1 MTPHRK
7 EPLPTPHSPYG
18 LDFRHMPEI
27 LVKKTRNEPGEA
39 SLEVTIPPDNVKA
52 AEERATKFYQQRA
65 RLPGFR
71 QGKVPAA
78 VVRKKF
84 ADDIRQETLRELVQ
98 ESWRVAQKQE
108 ELKPI
113 ADPHIHNLKWEEGAP
128 VTFELHV
135 ELKPELK
142 LQRLGGFRLTRT
154 VPAVTAAQVD
164 AQLNAMR
171 EQRAPWTPV
180 AGEKPKPKDLVDVA
194 IATRENNEVK
204 DPQPYQFVLGEG
216 RAIPDVEARIMGL
229 TPGESVDA
237 TVRFPDD
244 FAEEAKRGQTR
255 DIQLTLREVKRQE
268 LPVLDDAFAREMG
281 DFESLDALRSAV
293 AEDLKKEAEREADA
307 RVRAEL
313 VEQIVQANNV
323 VAPRPVVERVLGMYA
338 QAYEIPEERW
348 EKFAQEFRSVA
359 ESQVRRDLVL
369 DTVVESQ
376 NLRATEA
383 ELDQRIQELAER
395 RGMKPAELYAS
406 LEKAKRLRD
415 VARSITE
422 EKVFAYLL
430 SQSTVEPA

>member
-1 MTPHRK
+1 
-7 EPLPTPHSPYG
+7 
-18 LDFRHMPEI
+18 MPEI
-27 LVKKTRNEPGEA
+27 LVKKTRAEPGEA
-39 SLEVTIPPDNVKA
+39 SLEVSIPPESVRA
-52 AEERATKFYQQRA
+52 AEERATKAYQQRA

-128 VTFELHV
+128 VTFEFHV
-135 ELKPELK
+135 ELKPELQ
-142 LQRLGGFRLTRT
+142 LQRLGNFRLTRK
-154 VPAVTAAQVD
+154 VAAITAAQVD

-180 AGEKPKPKDLVDVA
+180 AGEKPKPKDLVDVI
-194 IATRENNEVK
+194 IATRENGEVK

-216 RAIPDVEARIMGL
+216 RAIPDVEERIMGL
-229 TPGESVDA
+229 LPGESVDA

-268 LPVLDDAFAREMG
+268 LPALDDAFAREMG
-281 DFESLDALRSAV
+281 DFESLGALRAAVSA
-293 AEDLKKEAEREADA
+293 DLGKEAEREADA
-307 RVRAEL
+307 KVRAEL

-323 VAPRPVVERVLGMYA
+323 VAPRPLVERVLGMYA
-338 QAYEIPEERW
+338 QAYEVPEERW
-348 EKFAQEFRSVA
+348 EKFAQEFRGIA

-369 DTVVESQ
+369 DYVVESQ

-383 ELDQRIQELAER
+383 ELDERIQQLAER
-395 RGMKPAELYAS
+395 RGMKAAELYAS

-422 EKVFAYLL
+422 EKVFTHLL
-430 SQSTVEPA
+430 SQSTVEQA

>member
-1 MTPHRK
+1 
-7 EPLPTPHSPYG
+7 
-18 LDFRHMPEI
+18 MPDI
-27 LVKKTRNEPGEA
+27 LVKKTRAEPGEA

-52 AEERATKFYQQRA
+52 AEERATKVYQQRA

-113 ADPHIHNLKWEEGAP
+113 ADPHIHNLKWEQGAP
-128 VTFELHV
+128 VTFEFHV
-135 ELKPELK
+135 ELKPDLK

-154 VPAVTAAQVD
+154 VPAVSAAQVD
-164 AQLNAMR
+164 AQLIAMR

-180 AGEKPKPKDLVDVA
+180 TGEKPKPKDLVDVI
-194 IATRENNEVK
+194 IATRENGAVK

-216 RAIPDVEARIMGL
+216 RAIPDVEERIMNL
-229 TPGESVDA
+229 TPGESLDA

-268 LPVLDDAFAREMG
+268 LATLDDAFARETG
-281 DFESLDALRSAV
+281 DFESLDALRTAV
-293 AEDLKKEAEREADA
+293 ATDLGKEAERDADA
-307 RVRAEL
+307 KVRSEL

-323 VAPRPVVERVLGMYA
+323 IAPRPLVERVLGMYA

-348 EKFAQEFRSVA
+348 PKFAEEFRSIA
-359 ESQVRRDLVL
+359 EAQVRRDLVL
-369 DTVVESQ
+369 DYVVESQ
-376 NLRATEA
+376 NLRATEG
-383 ELDQRIQELAER
+383 ELDERIQQLAER
-395 RGMKPAELYAS
+395 RGMPAAQLYAS

-430 SQSTVEPA
+430 SQSTVEQA

>member
-1 MTPHRK
+1 
-7 EPLPTPHSPYG
+7 
-18 LDFRHMPEI
+18 MPDI
-27 LVKKTRNEPGEA
+27 LVKKTRAEPGEA

-52 AEERATKFYQQRA
+52 AEERATKVYQQRA

-113 ADPHIHNLKWEEGAP
+113 ADPHIHNLKWEEGSP
-128 VTFELHV
+128 VTFEFHV

-154 VPAVTAAQVD
+154 VPTVTAAQVD
-164 AQLNAMR
+164 AQLSALR

-180 AGEKPKPKDLVDVA
+180 AGEKPKPKDLVDVI
-194 IATRENNEVK
+194 IATRENGEVK

-216 RAIPDVEARIMGL
+216 RAIPDVEQRIMSL

-244 FAEEAKRGQTR
+244 FAEESKRGQTR
-255 DIQLTLREVKRQE
+255 DVHITLREVKRQE
-268 LPVLDDAFAREMG
+268 LPALDDAFAREMG
-281 DFESLDALRSAV
+281 DFESLEALRSAV
-293 AEDLKKEAEREADA
+293 AADLEKEAGRDADA
-307 RVRAEL
+307 KVRSEL
-313 VEQIVQANNV
+313 IEQIIQANNV
-323 VAPRPVVERVLGMYA
+323 VAPRPLVERVLGMYA

-348 EKFAQEFRSVA
+348 EKFAQEFRTVA

-369 DTVVESQ
+369 DYVVETQ
-376 NLRATEA
+376 KLRATEA
-383 ELDQRIQELAER
+383 ELDERIQQLAER
-395 RGMKPAELYAS
+395 RNLPAAQLYAS

-430 SQSTVEPA
+430 SQSTVEQT

>member
-1 MTPHRK
+1 
-7 EPLPTPHSPYG
+7 
-18 LDFRHMPEI
+18 MPDTI
-27 LVKKTRNEPGEA
+27 LVKKTRAEPGEA

-52 AEERATKFYQQRA
+52 AEERATKVYQQRA

-128 VTFELHV
+128 VTFEFHV

-142 LQRLGGFRLTRT
+142 LERLGKFKITRK
-154 VPAVTAAQVD
+154 VAAVTAAQVD
-164 AQLNAMR
+164 AQLNTMR

-180 AGEKPKPKDLVDVA
+180 AGEKPKPKDLVDVI
-194 IATRENNEVK
+194 IATRENSEVK

-216 RAIPDVEARIMGL
+216 RAIPDVEERVMNL

-255 DIQLTLREVKRQE
+255 DIQVTLREVKRQE
-268 LPVLDDAFAREMG
+268 LGTLDDAFAREMG
-281 DFESLDALRSAV
+281 DFESLDALRTAV
-293 AEDLKKEAEREADA
+293 TTDLGKEAEREADA
-307 RVRAEL
+307 KVRSEL
-313 VEQIVQANNV
+313 IEQIVQANNV
-323 VAPRPVVERVLGMYA
+323 VAPRPLVERVLGMYA

-348 EKFAQEFRSVA
+348 PQFAEEFRAIA
-359 ESQVRRDLVL
+359 EAQVRRDLVL
-369 DTVVESQ
+369 DYVVESQ
-376 NLRATEA
+376 SLRATEA
-383 ELDQRIQELAER
+383 ELDERIQQLAER
-395 RGMKPAELYAS
+395 RGMPAAQLYAS

-430 SQSTVEPA
+430 SQSTVEQA

>member
-1 MTPHRK
+1 
-7 EPLPTPHSPYG
+7 
-18 LDFRHMPEI
+18 MPEI

-194 IATRENNEVK
+194 ITTRENNEVK

-395 RGMKPAELYAS
+395 RGMKAAELYAS

>member
-1 MTPHRK
+1 
-7 EPLPTPHSPYG
+7 
-18 LDFRHMPEI
+18 MPEI
-27 LVKKTRNEPGEA
+27 MVKKTKVEPGEA
-39 SLEVTIPPDNVKA
+39 SLEVIIPPDNVKA
-52 AEERATKFYQQRA
+52 AEERAMKFYQQRA

-71 QGKVPAA
+71 QGKAPPA

-113 ADPHIHNLKWEEGAP
+113 ADPHIHNLKWEDGAP
-128 VTFELHV
+128 VTFEFHV

-142 LQRLGGFRLTRT
+142 LERLGKFQLTRK
-154 VPAVTAAQVD
+154 VNAVTAAQVGS
-164 AQLNAMR
+164 QINALR

-180 AGEKPKPKDLVDVA
+180 SAEKPKAKDLVDII
-194 IATRENNEVK
+194 IATRENGAEK

-216 RAIPDVEARIMGL
+216 RAIPDVEERIMGL
-229 TPGESVDA
+229 SPGESVDA

-255 DIQLTLREVKRQE
+255 DVKITLREVKRQE
-268 LPVLDDAFAREMG
+268 LPSLDDAFAREMG
-281 DFESLDALRSAV
+281 DFESLDALKQAV
-293 AEDLKKEAEREADA
+293 TDDLQKEAEREADA
-307 RVRAEL
+307 RVRGDL
-313 VEQIVQANNV
+313 VQQIIDANNV
-323 VAPRPVVERVLGMYA
+323 VAPRPLVERVLSAYA
-338 QAYEIPEERW
+338 QAYEVPEERW
-348 EKFAQEFRSVA
+348 QQFAKEFHTVA
-359 ESQVRRDLVL
+359 ESQVKRDLVL
-369 DTVVESQ
+369 DYVLETQ
-376 NLRATEA
+376 KLHATEA
-383 ELDQRIQELAER
+383 ELDEKIQQLAER

-422 EKVFAYLL
+422 EKVFTYLL

>member
-1 MTPHRK
+1 
-7 EPLPTPHSPYG
+7 
-18 LDFRHMPEI
+18 
-27 LVKKTRNEPGEA
+27 
-39 SLEVTIPPDNVKA
+39 
-52 AEERATKFYQQRA
+52 AEERATKFYQERA

-84 ADDIRQETLRELVQ
+84 ADGIREETLRELVQ

-113 ADPHIHNLKWEEGAP
+113 ADPHIHNLKWEAGSP
-128 VTFELHV
+128 VTFEFHV
-135 ELKPELK
+135 ELKPELN

-154 VPAVTAAQVD
+154 VPAITAAQVD

-180 AGEKPKPKDLVDVA
+180 ASEKPKPKDLVDVT
-194 IATRENNEVK
+194 IAGRESGEVK

-216 RAIPDVEARIMGL
+216 RAIPDVEERIMAL
-229 TPGESVDA
+229 LPGESVDA

-255 DIQLTLREVKRQE
+255 DVQLTLREVKRQE
-268 LPVLDDAFAREMG
+268 LPLLDDAFAREMG
-281 DFESLDALRSAV
+281 DFESLEALRAAV
-293 AEDLKKEAEREADA
+293 TTDLGKEAEREADA
-307 RVRAEL
+307 KVRAALIQE
-313 VEQIVQANNV
+313 IVDANNV
-323 VAPRPVVERVLGMYA
+323 VAPRPLVERVLGAYA

-348 EKFAQEFRSVA
+348 QQFAQEFRTVA
-359 ESQVRRDLVL
+359 ESQVKRDLVL
-369 DTVVESQ
+369 DFVVESQ

-383 ELDQRIQELAER
+383 ELDQKIQELAER
-395 RGMKPAELYAS
+395 RGMKAADLYAS

-415 VARSITE
+415 VARSLTE
-422 EKVFAYLL
+422 EKVFSYLL
-430 SQSTVEPA
+430 SQSTVETA

>member
-1 MTPHRK
+1 
-7 EPLPTPHSPYG
+7 
-18 LDFRHMPEI
+18 MPEI
-27 LVKKTRNEPGEA
+27 LVKKTRAEPGEA
-39 SLEVTIPPDNVKA
+39 SLEVTISPDNVKA
-52 AEERATKFYQQRA
+52 AEERATKVYQQRA

-84 ADDIRQETLRELVQ
+84 AEDIRQETLRELVQ

-113 ADPHIHNLKWEEGAP
+113 ADPHIHNLKWEAGAP
-128 VTFELHV
+128 VTFEFHV

-154 VPAVTAAQVD
+154 VPAVRAAQID
-164 AQLNAMR
+164 AQLSTMR

-180 AGEKPKPKDLVDVA
+180 AGEKPKPKDLVDVI
-194 IATRENNEVK
+194 IATRENGEVK
-204 DPQPYQFVLGEG
+204 DPQPYQLVLGEG
-216 RAIPDVEARIMGL
+216 RAIPDVEERIMSL
-229 TPGESVDA
+229 TPGESADA

-255 DIQLTLREVKRQE
+255 DIQVTLREVKRQE
-268 LPVLDDAFAREMG
+268 LAALDDAFAREMG
-281 DFESLDALRSAV
+281 DFESLEALRSAV
-293 AEDLKKEAEREADA
+293 AADLGKEAERDADA

-313 VEQIVQANNV
+313 IEQIIQANNV
-323 VAPRPVVERVLGMYA
+323 VAPRPLVERVLGMYA
-338 QAYEIPEERW
+338 QAYEVPEDRW
-348 EKFAQEFRSVA
+348 QQFAQEFRTVA

-369 DTVVESQ
+369 DYVVESQ
-376 NLRATEA
+376 SLRATEA
-383 ELDQRIQELAER
+383 ELDTKIQELAER
-395 RGMKPAELYAS
+395 RGMPAAQLYAS

>member
-1 MTPHRK
+1 
-7 EPLPTPHSPYG
+7 
-18 LDFRHMPEI
+18 MPEI
-27 LVKKTRNEPGEA
+27 LVKKTRAEPGEA

-52 AEERATKFYQQRA
+52 AEERATKVYQQRA

-71 QGKVPAA
+71 QGKAPAG

-113 ADPHIHNLKWEEGAP
+113 ADPHIHNLKWEDGSP
-128 VTFELHV
+128 VTFEIHV

-142 LQRLGGFRLTRT
+142 LERLGNFRLTRK
-154 VPAVTAAQVD
+154 VAAVTAAQVD

-180 AGEKPKPKDLVDVA
+180 AGEKPKPKDLVDVI
-194 IATRENNEVK
+194 IATRENGEIK

-216 RAIPDVEARIMGL
+216 RAIPDVEERVMNL
-229 TPGESVDA
+229 LPGESVDA

-255 DIQLTLREVKRQE
+255 DIQVTLREVKRQE
-268 LPVLDDAFAREMG
+268 LAALDDAFAREMG
-281 DFESLDALRSAV
+281 DFESLDALRAAV
-293 AEDLKKEAEREADA
+293 TADLGKEAERDADA
-307 RVRAEL
+307 KVRAEL
-313 VEQIVQANNV
+313 IEQIVQANSV
-323 VAPRPVVERVLGMYA
+323 VAPRPLVERVLGMYA
-338 QAYEIPEERW
+338 QAYEVPEDRLET
-348 EKFAQEFRSVA
+348 FAQEFRTVA

-369 DTVVESQ
+369 DHVVESQ

-383 ELDQRIQELAER
+383 ELDERIQQLAER
-395 RGMKPAELYAS
+395 RNMPAAQLYAS

-430 SQSTVEPA
+430 SQSTVEQA

>member
-1 MTPHRK
+1 
-7 EPLPTPHSPYG
+7 
-18 LDFRHMPEI
+18 MPDI
-27 LVKKTRNEPGEA
+27 LVKKTRAEPGEA

-52 AEERATKFYQQRA
+52 AEERATKAYQQRA

-113 ADPHIHNLKWEEGAP
+113 ADPHIHNLKWEAGAP
-128 VTFELHV
+128 VTFEFHV
-135 ELKPELK
+135 ELKPDLK

-154 VPAVTAAQVD
+154 VPAVSTAQVD
-164 AQLNAMR
+164 AQLHTMR

-180 AGEKPKPKDLVDVA
+180 TGEKPKPKDLVDVI
-194 IATRENNEVK
+194 IATRENGAVK

-216 RAIPDVEARIMGL
+216 RAIPDVEERIMNL
-229 TPGESVDA
+229 TPGESLDA

-268 LPVLDDAFAREMG
+268 LATLDDAFAREMG
-281 DFESLDALRSAV
+281 DFESLDALRTAV
-293 AEDLKKEAEREADA
+293 ATDLGKEAGRDADA
-307 RVRAEL
+307 KLRTEL
-313 VEQIVQANNV
+313 IEQIVQANNV
-323 VAPRPVVERVLGMYA
+323 VAPRPLVERVLGMYA

-348 EKFAQEFRSVA
+348 PKFAEEFRAIA
-359 ESQVRRDLVL
+359 EAQVRRDLVL
-369 DTVVESQ
+369 DYVVESQ
-376 NLRATEA
+376 NLRATEG
-383 ELDQRIQELAER
+383 ELDERIQQLAER
-395 RGMKPAELYAS
+395 RGMPAAQLYAS

-430 SQSTVEPA
+430 SQSTVEQA

>member
-1 MTPHRK
+1 
-7 EPLPTPHSPYG
+7 
-18 LDFRHMPEI
+18 MPDI
-27 LVKKTRNEPGEA
+27 LVKKTRAEPGEA

-52 AEERATKFYQQRA
+52 AEERATKVYQQRA

-113 ADPHIHNLKWEEGAP
+113 ADPHIHNLKWEDGAP
-128 VTFELHV
+128 VTFEFHV

-142 LQRLGGFRLTRT
+142 LQRLGGFRLTRK
-154 VPAVTAAQVD
+154 VAAITAAQVD
-164 AQLNAMR
+164 QQLHTMR

-180 AGEKPKPKDLVDVA
+180 AGEKPKPKDLVDVI
-194 IATRENNEVK
+194 IATRENGEEK

-216 RAIPDVEARIMGL
+216 RAIPDVEERVMSL

-255 DIQLTLREVKRQE
+255 DIRVSLREVKRQQ
-268 LPVLDDAFAREMG
+268 LPPLDDAFAREMG
-281 DFESLDALRSAV
+281 DFESLEALRAAV
-293 AEDLKKEAEREADA
+293 TADLGKEAEREADA
-307 RVRAEL
+307 KLRSAL

-323 VAPRPVVERVLGMYA
+323 VAPRPLVERVLGAYA

-348 EKFAQEFRSVA
+348 QQFAQEFHSIA

-369 DTVVESQ
+369 DVVVESQ

-383 ELDQRIQELAER
+383 ELDQKIQELAER
-395 RGMKPAELYAS
+395 RGGGMTAAQLYAS

-430 SQSTVEPA
+430 SQSTVEQT

>member
-1 MTPHRK
+1 
-7 EPLPTPHSPYG
+7 
-18 LDFRHMPEI
+18 MPEI
-27 LVKKTRNEPGEA
+27 LVKKTRAEPGEA

-52 AEERATKFYQQRA
+52 AEERATKVYQQRA

-71 QGKVPAA
+71 QGKAPAA

-113 ADPHIHNLKWEEGAP
+113 ADPHIHNLKWEDGAP
-128 VTFELHV
+128 VTFEFHV
-135 ELKPELK
+135 ELKPDLK
-142 LQRLGGFRLTRT
+142 LQRLGGFRLTRK
-154 VPAVTAAQVD
+154 VAAVTTAQVD
-164 AQLNAMR
+164 QQLNTMR

-180 AGEKPKPKDLVDVA
+180 AGEKPKPKDLVDVT
-194 IATRENNEVK
+194 IATRENGEVK

-216 RAIPDVEARIMGL
+216 RAIPDVEERIMNL
-229 TPGESVDA
+229 LPGEAVDA

-255 DIQLTLREVKRQE
+255 DIHLTLREVKRQE
-268 LPVLDDAFAREMG
+268 LPLLDDAFAREMG
-281 DFESLDALRSAV
+281 DFESLEALRATI
-293 AEDLKKEAEREADA
+293 AADLGKEAERDAEA
-307 RVRAEL
+307 RVRSEL
-313 VEQIVQANNV
+313 IDQIVQANSV
-323 VAPRPVVERVLGMYA
+323 VAPRPLVERVLGAYA
-338 QAYEIPEERW
+338 QAYEVPEERW
-348 EKFAQEFRSVA
+348 QQFAQEFRTIA

-369 DTVVESQ
+369 DYVVESQ

-383 ELDQRIQELAER
+383 ELDQKVQELAER
-395 RGMKPAELYAS
+395 RGMPAAQLYAS

-415 VARSITE
+415 IARSITE

-430 SQSTVEPA
+430 SQSTVEQA

>member
-1 MTPHRK
+1 
-7 EPLPTPHSPYG
+7 
-18 LDFRHMPEI
+18 MPDI
-27 LVKKTRNEPGEA
+27 LVKKTKVEPGEA

-65 RLPGFR
+65 GLRGFR
-71 QGKVPAA
+71 QGKAPAA

-84 ADDIRQETLRELVQ
+84 GDDIRQEALRELVQ

-113 ADPHIHNLKWEEGAP
+113 ADPHIHNLKWEDGAP
-128 VTFELHV
+128 VTFEFHV
-135 ELKPELK
+135 ELKPELR
-142 LQRLGGFRLTRT
+142 LQRLGGFRLTRK
-154 VPAVTAAQVD
+154 VAAITEAQID
-164 AQLNAMR
+164 QQLNMMR

-180 AGEKPKPKDLVDVA
+180 AGEKPKPKDLVDVT
-194 IATRENNEVK
+194 IATRETGEVK

-216 RAIPDVEARIMGL
+216 RAIPDVEERIMSL
-229 TPGESVDA
+229 LPGESVDA

-268 LPVLDDAFAREMG
+268 LPALDDALAREMG
-281 DFESLDALRSAV
+281 DFESLEALRA
-293 AEDLKKEAEREADA
+293 AIAADLRKEAEREADA
-307 RVRAEL
+307 KVRAEL
-313 VEQIVQANNV
+313 IDQIVQANSV
-323 VAPRPVVERVLGMYA
+323 VAPRPLVERVLGAYA
-338 QAYEIPEERW
+338 QAYEVPEERW
-348 EKFAQEFRSVA
+348 PQFAQEFRTIA

-369 DTVVESQ
+369 DNVVESQ
-376 NLRATEA
+376 KLQATEA
-383 ELDQRIQELAER
+383 ELDQKVQELADR
-395 RGMKPAELYAS
+395 RGIKAAELYAS

-430 SQSTVEPA
+430 SQSTVEQA

>member
-1 MTPHRK
+1 
-7 EPLPTPHSPYG
+7 
-18 LDFRHMPEI
+18 MPEI
-27 LVKKTRNEPGEA
+27 LVKKTKVEPGEA
-39 SLEVTIPPDNVKA
+39 SLEVTIPPDNVRA
-52 AEERATKFYQQRA
+52 AEERATKVYQQRA

-128 VTFELHV
+128 VTFEFHV

-142 LQRLGGFRLTRT
+142 LERLGKFKVTRKVT
-154 VPAVTAAQVD
+154 AITAAQVD

-180 AGEKPKPKDLVDVA
+180 AGEKPKPKDLVDVM
-194 IATRENNEVK
+194 IATRENGEVK

-216 RAIPDVEARIMGL
+216 RAIPDVEERIL
-229 TPGESVDA
+229 SLAPGESVDA

-268 LPVLDDAFAREMG
+268 LPALDDAFAREMG
-281 DFESLDALRSAV
+281 DFESVEALRTAI

-323 VAPRPVVERVLGMYA
+323 VAPRPLVERVLGMYA
-338 QAYEIPEERW
+338 QAYEIPEDRW
-348 EKFAQEFRSVA
+348 EKFAEEFRTVA
-359 ESQVRRDLVL
+359 EAQVRRDLVL
-369 DTVVESQ
+369 DHVVESQ
-376 NLRATEA
+376 KLRATEA

-395 RGMKPAELYAS
+395 RGIKAAELYAS

-422 EKVFAYLL
+422 EKVFTHLL
-430 SQSTVEPA
+430 SQSTVEQA